1 MLAEEHDQMKERAEL
16 EKEKDRKIIKACKE
30 QISKLKLLVQ
40 IKTDVVSNERKLKS
54 ELADMRYKYEQ
65 AELHAKQIQSE
76 NEAKSK

>member
-1 MLAEEHDQMKERAEL
+1 MLAEEHDQMKEKAEL

-40 IKTDVVSNERKLKS
+40 IKTDVVNNERKLKS
-54 ELADMRYKYEQ
+54 ELAEMRDKCER
-65 AELHAKQIQSE
+65 AELHAKKIQSE